1 MSNTALRILILLAV
15 LGIAVAAFVLRPANQ
30 EGSAALVSSE
40 EAGLPKIVDLGADKC
55 PNCKKMVAILA
66 EMEESQAPYFS
77 VEFIDVW
84 KNPEAAEPYN
94 VSLIPTQ
101 VFLSASGEELFRHEG
116 FFSKEEILAK
126 WNELGIT
133 TGSL

>member
-1 MSNTALRILILLAV
+1 MNNTTTRVLIFFVV
-15 LGIAVAAFVLRPANQ
+15 LGLATAAFVMRPANQ
-30 EGSAALVSSE
+30 ESSATSDQTVDS
-40 EAGLPKIVDLGADKC
+40 GLPKIVDLGADKC
-55 PNCKKMVAILA
+55 ANCKKMVAILG

-84 KNPEAAEPYN
+84 KNPEAAKPYK

-126 WNELGIT
+126 WNELGIS